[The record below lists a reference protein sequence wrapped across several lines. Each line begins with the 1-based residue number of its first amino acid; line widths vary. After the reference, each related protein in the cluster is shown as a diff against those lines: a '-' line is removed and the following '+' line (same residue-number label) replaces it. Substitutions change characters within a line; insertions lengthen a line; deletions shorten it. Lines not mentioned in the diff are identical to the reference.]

1 MPSRRV
7 ISVMATRKCKRADS
21 DGSSDE
27 EEFEH
32 VNKKQQIL
40 DLEDAEQKPDEREFV
55 PETPM
60 NSQGEYVPMT
70 QAPFDGDGDKVSYS
84 PDHSPPPEDKP
95 FQTGTLTTSPD
106 HSPPPEDKQFSSG
119 GPATFEEWLAAVKST
134 GRYAITLGKEEYYEQ
149 AKHAIQSM
157 LGSGM
162 DVEEYMIHVAETGL
176 SDGKAPAPPGC
187 LFPCEY
193 KMKHG
198 TLFKAFLEGEEEGA
212 EARLLKF
219 LLDTRV
225 FQKSRFE
232 RSRCLNV
239 ATMLRDMPMYETLRI
254 TIYLMAVIA
263 KEDVDALF

>member
-40 DLEDAEQKPDEREFV
+40 DLEDGEQKPDEREFV

-70 QAPFDGDGDKVSYS
+70 QAPFDGDGEKVSYS

-95 FQTGTLTTSPD
+95 
-106 HSPPPEDKQFSSG
+106 FSSG

-157 LGSGM
+157 LGSSM

-176 SDGKAPAPPGC
+176 SNGKAPAPPGC

-212 EARLLKF
+212 ETRLLKF

-254 TIYLMAVIA
+254 AIYLMAVIA